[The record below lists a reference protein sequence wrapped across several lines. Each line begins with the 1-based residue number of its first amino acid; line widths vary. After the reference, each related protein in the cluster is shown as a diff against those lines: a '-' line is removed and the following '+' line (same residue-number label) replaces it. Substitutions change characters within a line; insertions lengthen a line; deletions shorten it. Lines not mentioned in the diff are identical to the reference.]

1 MKNNVIEI
9 HKAPEFDSLTENEK
23 MVLYITH
30 FRYQL
35 YNKLENCGAKAIQRK
50 LIEKNLTPVPS
61 ISTIN
66 LILKIQYLT
75 NGRTGYYRD
84 DYPSELNES
93 QQKKY
98 LD

>member
-9 HKAPEFDSLTENEK
+9 HTAPEFDALTENEK

-35 YNKLENCGAKAIQRK
+35 YNKLENCGAKAIQIK
-50 LIEKNLTPVPS
+50 LIEDNLTPVPS

-66 LILKIQYLT
+66 RILKRQYLI
-75 NGRTGYYRD
+75 NGRTGYYKE
-84 DYPSELNES
+84 DYPSDLNEM
-93 QQKKY
+93 QQK
-98 LD
+98 